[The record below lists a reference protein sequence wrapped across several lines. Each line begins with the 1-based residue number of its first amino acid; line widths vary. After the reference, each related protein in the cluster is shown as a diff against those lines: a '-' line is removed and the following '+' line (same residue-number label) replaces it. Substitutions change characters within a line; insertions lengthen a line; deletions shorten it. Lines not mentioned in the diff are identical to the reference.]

1 MASLNHLREK
11 MDQAVH
17 EYMVALAM
25 NPNTF
30 PKGYGN
36 VQVKYKLNCE
46 NRKPVFFTD
55 TETIEKTTKP

>member
-1 MASLNHLREK
+1 MASLNHLREN

-25 NPNTF
+25 SPNTF
-30 PKGYGN
+30 PKGFGN

-46 NRKPVFFTD
+46 NRKPVITYLAC
-55 TETIEKTTKP
+55 

>member
-36 VQVKYKLNCE
+36 VQV
-46 NRKPVFFTD
+46 
-55 TETIEKTTKP
+55 